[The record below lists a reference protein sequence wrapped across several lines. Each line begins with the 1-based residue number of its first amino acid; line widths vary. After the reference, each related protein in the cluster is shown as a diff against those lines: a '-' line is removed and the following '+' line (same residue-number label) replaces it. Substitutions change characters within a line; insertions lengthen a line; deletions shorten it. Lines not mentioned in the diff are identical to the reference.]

1 MMHLLRWVLLT
12 VLVPVLFA
20 SNLVWSADEKAK
32 PKTYVVL
39 VGVGGFA
46 DTAIQARPTA
56 ENDAKALYDLFV
68 STKYLGVEKSDV
80 RLVLGV
86 EDKSHDAKAAT
97 KESIVKAFKWAA
109 DKADK
114 NDLVIFGLFGRGAPT
129 GDRTCFFLP
138 DSTVK
143 NRAKDALATADLEQ
157 ELAKIKSEKVLALV
171 DIDYKGFTTDKQSL
185 AEPNLLDMVKVFV
198 GQEDAEEHQLP
209 PGRIIFLASNNVA
222 RHIDTPE
229 NGLFAKTVLD
239 ALHGKADVE
248 GYEPDGVVTV
258 DELQQYLDTQVI
270 AQARILGK
278 TNEEKQQTPL
288 VWGTRS
294 NRFVL
299 TKNPDIFPKTEAR
312 IAALSKLD
320 LPEQIIEE
328 GTRLIGRMPKLKAQQ
343 ELRKN
348 YVKLADGG
356 LKVDEFTEAR
366 KKIQAT
372 MKLDKEDAE
381 TFARKTLAGLE
392 KVQRRY
398 VKDLHLGE
406 MVQWAV
412 KGMYKGLDE
421 NVPGDILTQLNDARS
436 MRRGQLADLLADS
449 RERLGK
455 REDLE
460 KNKDVDL
467 AIKRAMFNLDPYTTY
482 YDEEAIAQM
491 QSQMTGQFT
500 GIGVQIRRDMVRDGL
515 LVVTPIKGSPA
526 YKAGMKAGDLIV
538 EMIRPVDNKGKRLD
552 PPEVISTKG
561 MKTDEAVKKILGQ
574 PRTEVII
581 KVMREGHDKPI
592 EFKLDRARV
601 DVETVFGVKR
611 KDDDSWDFTIDKEKK
626 IAYIRLTQ
634 FSPRSFEDMHDAVK
648 KLSADGVK
656 GVILDLRYN
665 PGGLLTSAIQISDL
679 FIDDGLIVT
688 IKPRS
693 SVDDEHPYGGRSK
706 DSYLKFP
713 MVCMI
718 NGMSASGSE
727 IVAACLQDH
736 QRAIILGERSYGKGS
751 VQDIED
757 FPATHAKIKLTT
769 ATFWRPNGKNL
780 NKSSTS
786 GKEED
791 EWGVKPDEGFNVPM
805 ARAER
810 DALFDYLHEQE
821 IIPNRELKPKEP
833 KPEVKDKQLEAA
845 LEYMRSQIKP
855 SGSSAKKNG

>member
-1 MMHLLRWVLLT
+1 MTQLLRSAILAGLVLAILGT
-12 VLVPVLFA
+12 
-20 SNLVWSADEKAK
+20 NLGQAADEKAK

-39 VGVGGFA
+39 VGIGGFA
-46 DTAIQARPTA
+46 DPAIQARPTA
-56 ENDAKALYDLFV
+56 ENDAKALYDLFL
-68 STKYLGVEKSDV
+68 SDKYLGVDKADMRLILGSD
-80 RLVLGV
+80 G
-86 EDKSHDAKAAT
+86 KAAT
-97 KESIVKAFKWAA
+97 KENIVQAFKWAA
-109 DKADK
+109 EKADK
-114 NDLVIFGLFGRGAPT
+114 NDMVIFGLFGRGAPV

-138 DSTVK
+138 ASTVK
-143 NRAKDALATADLEQ
+143 DRSKDALQAADLEQ
-157 ELAKIKSEKVLALV
+157 EIVKIKSEKILALV
-171 DIDYKGFTTDKQSL
+171 DIDYKGFTTNKLSL

-198 GQEDAEEHQLP
+198 GEEDAEEHQLP
-209 PGRIIFLASNNVA
+209 PGRIIFLASNTVA
-222 RHIDTPE
+222 KHIDTADH
-229 NGLFAKTVLD
+229 GLFAKTVLE
-239 ALHGKADVE
+239 ALRGKADTE

-270 AQARILGK
+270 AQARVLGK
-278 TNEEKQQTPL
+278 TREEKEQTPL

-299 TKNPDIFPKTEAR
+299 TKNPEIAAKTEAR
-312 IAALSKLD
+312 LASLAKVD
-320 LPEQIIEE
+320 LPNDVLAE
-328 GTRLIGRMPKLKAQQ
+328 GSKLIGRMPKLKAQQ

-348 YVKLADGG
+348 FVKLADGA
-356 LKVDEFTEAR
+356 LKPDEFTEAR
-366 KKIQAT
+366 KKIQAE
-372 MKLDKEDAE
+372 MKLDKEEAE
-381 TFARKTLAGLE
+381 AFARKTLSGLE
-392 KVQRRY
+392 RVQRRY
-398 VKDLHLGE
+398 VKDLLLGE

-421 NVPGDILTQLNDARS
+421 KVPADVQAQLNDART
-436 MRRGQLADLLADS
+436 MRRGQLADLLADA

-467 AIKRAMFNLDPYTTY
+467 AMKRMMFNLDPYTTY

-515 LVVTPIKGSPA
+515 MVITPIKGSPA
-526 YKAGMKAGDLIV
+526 YKAGLKAGDLIT
-538 EMIRPVDNKGKRLD
+538 EMIRPVDNKGKPLD

-574 PRTEVII
+574 PRTDVII
-581 KVMREGHDKPI
+581 KVEREGHDKPI
-592 EFKLDRARV
+592 EFKLSRARV
-601 DVETVFGVKR
+601 DVETVLGVKR
-611 KDDDSWDFTIDKEKK
+611 KDDDSWDFTIDKQNK

-634 FSPRSFEDMHDAVK
+634 FSPRSFEDMQDAVK
-648 KLSADGVK
+648 ALDKDGIK
-656 GVILDLRYN
+656 GMILDLRYN

-693 SVDDEHPYGGRSK
+693 TVGDEIPYIGKHSG
-706 DSYLKFP
+706 SYLKFP
-713 MVCMI
+713 MVCMV

-727 IVAACLQDH
+727 IVAGCLQDH
-736 QRAIILGERSYGKGS
+736 QRAMILGERSYGKGS

-757 FPATHAKIKLTT
+757 FGATNAKIKLTT

-786 GKEED
+786 GKDED
-791 EWGVKPDEGFNVPM
+791 EWGVRPDEGYNVPM
-805 ARAER
+805 TRAER
-810 DALFDYLHEQE
+810 DALFEYLHDQE

-833 KPEVKDKQLEAA
+833 KSEVKDKQLDSA
-845 LEYMRSQIKP
+845 LEYLRSQIKP
-855 SGSSAKKNG
+855 TGGAAAKKNG